1 MVSAIDMAFAVLKAH
16 DHMQMFRESDP
27 DFAMDYRYLRDAPK
41 YQRTRTVHPAIAAM
55 LARLHTPEHRQ
66 GADFNESWDTGVDWS
81 NRMAGSGESI
91 YEIPAERGDVGREG
105 PPRSGGWPQIGG
117 QSAVPLQVGSPHA
130 VGPTIES
137 VEDLPDDVRATVQE
151 GSAHEKI
158 NNILSEKQI
167 HDLQN
172 AGANPFAATNPESEW
187 IHPFPNDTGI
197 NGQPRDT
204 DGRGFFGNIG
214 SQKVYWPTHLWGQ
227 DN

>member
-1 MVSAIDMAFAVLKAH
+1 MASAIDMAFAVLKAH

-55 LARLHTPEHRQ
+55 LARLHTNKIPDNERDWGRGGNEQEKPEHRQ
-66 GADFNESWDTGVDWS
+66 TGVDWS

-105 PPRSGGWPQIGG
+105 PPRSGGWPQFGG

-137 VEDLPDDVRATVQE
+137 VEDLPDDNVRATVQE

-172 AGANPFAATNPESEW
+172 VGANPFAATNPDYTSL
-187 IHPFPNDTGI
+187 G
-197 NGQPRDT
+197 
-204 DGRGFFGNIG
+204 
-214 SQKVYWPTHLWGQ
+214 
-227 DN
+227 